1 MFKNLRQTITFDDV
15 LLVPQYSDIE
25 SRSEVDIGT
34 KIKNIVL
41 KAPVISSPMDTVVN
55 EQMAVAVVLNGG
67 LPILHRYNNPQEQ
80 AAMFREARDKVML
93 LTNSST
99 VSIGAAVGT
108 TADELAR
115 ASILASAGVNV
126 FCIDVAHG
134 HHIAVRR
141 MIETLRDNYGEK
153 IHIMA
158 GNIAT
163 TEAFTVL
170 SNWGADSIRVGVGG
184 GSICSTRIQTGHG
197 VPTLQS
203 IFDVV
208 NYQESATPAAI
219 IADGGI
225 RTSGDIVKALAAGAD
240 AVMLGSMLAG
250 TDEAPGQVY
259 CHNGKSYKAY
269 RGMASKEAQT
279 DWRGRVSSIEGIA
292 SQVPYKGPVGNV
304 FEEMKTGI
312 RSGFSYSGARSIV
325 ELQIKSKFVVQTNAG
340 QVESSTH
347 VRNLL

>member
-163 TEAFTVL
+163 TEAFTAL

-184 GSICSTRIQTGHG
+184 GCFTPG
-197 VPTLQS
+197 TLVRTTEGDKPIEQ
-203 IFDVV
+203 I
-208 NYQESATPAAI
+208 AI
-219 IADGGI
+219 G
-225 RTSGDIVKALAAGAD
+225 
-240 AVMLGSMLAG
+240 
-250 TDEAPGQVY
+250 EQVLT
-259 CHNGKSYKAY
+259 H
-269 RGMASKEAQT
+269 T
-279 DWRGRVSSIEGIA
+279 
-292 SQVPYKGPVGNV
+292 GNV
-304 FEEMKTGI
+304 RSVIDTLCFDRDEEIAVINGIEATKNHEFYVVDKTKQHLI
-312 RSGFSYSGARSIV
+312 TEDNLQEFVYWIEAEHLDKTKHLLV
-325 ELQIKSKFVVQTNAG
+325 EL
-340 QVESSTH
+340 E
-347 VRNLL
+347 

>member
-99 VSIGAAVGT
+99 VSIGAAIGT

-163 TEAFTVL
+163 TEAFTAL

-184 GSICSTRIQTGHG
+184 GCFTPG
-197 VPTLQS
+197 TLVRTTEGDKPIEQ
-203 IFDVV
+203 I
-208 NYQESATPAAI
+208 AI
-219 IADGGI
+219 G
-225 RTSGDIVKALAAGAD
+225 
-240 AVMLGSMLAG
+240 
-250 TDEAPGQVY
+250 EQVLT
-259 CHNGKSYKAY
+259 H
-269 RGMASKEAQT
+269 T
-279 DWRGRVSSIEGIA
+279 
-292 SQVPYKGPVGNV
+292 GNV
-304 FEEMKTGI
+304 RSVIDTLCFDRDEEIAVINGIEATKNHEFYVVDKTKQHLI
-312 RSGFSYSGARSIV
+312 TEDNLQEFAYWIEAEHLDKTKHLLV
-325 ELQIKSKFVVQTNAG
+325 EL
-340 QVESSTH
+340 E
-347 VRNLL
+347 

>member
-80 AAMFREARDKVML
+80 ATMFREARDKVML

-99 VSIGAAVGT
+99 VSIGAAIGT

-141 MIETLRDNYGEK
+141 MVETLRDNYGEK

-163 TEAFTVL
+163 TEAFTAL

-184 GSICSTRIQTGHG
+184 GCFTPG
-197 VPTLQS
+197 TLVRTTEGDKPIEQ
-203 IFDVV
+203 I
-208 NYQESATPAAI
+208 AI
-219 IADGGI
+219 G
-225 RTSGDIVKALAAGAD
+225 
-240 AVMLGSMLAG
+240 
-250 TDEAPGQVY
+250 EQVLT
-259 CHNGKSYKAY
+259 H
-269 RGMASKEAQT
+269 T
-279 DWRGRVSSIEGIA
+279 
-292 SQVPYKGPVGNV
+292 GNV
-304 FEEMKTGI
+304 RSVIDTLCFDRDEEIAVINGIEATKNHEFYVVDKTKQHLI
-312 RSGFSYSGARSIV
+312 TEDNLQEFAYWIEAEHLDKTKHLLV
-325 ELQIKSKFVVQTNAG
+325 EL
-340 QVESSTH
+340 E
-347 VRNLL
+347 